1 MGKTLKKRGNRTE
14 VLKKLCL
21 MNSTIKRSTMLPVE
35 TLQKLAGEPDS
46 GIEKEKK
53 VVHVALHPKYVHS
66 IPLGLVNHFNK
77 IINQWHP
84 QLNGILAGYGKLQLK
99 KPTGQ
104 LINEEAH
111 VHLDVQSEFWL
122 FRPSI
127 GRQLKG
133 TVVKKSPGH
142 VSCLVHGLFN
152 VPCHRPQDI
161 PKGGKWW
168 ASSLKLDS
176 VVHLTVLKTDMSQK
190 VPFILGDLPK
200 PSNTKISLNES
211 VPNPVEEMDTD
222 DWDQATVTKEPE
234 NEDFIPSPLASPVQ
248 SPKKLSFQISPEKT
262 SDAIDEQKDAF
273 ISSAI
278 KVPKTPKKTKKETPK
293 RGKNDSISES
303 LESFGVRE
311 KVSEIVTSL
320 ESPKKSSKKSPH
332 KSPKSAKSEEMDE
345 SETRDSLIASVI
357 LTPGSSKKA
366 KKAKKS
372 KKDQEELSLTSSSL
386 NESNTKKNSKNK
398 KAEVLENSI
407 IPDASI
413 EEAQELLLNSVS
425 KKKSKKKKKDKVEQN
440 GGMIEDEPNEIPALP
455 DSGSRSPVRY
465 ITDSDS
471 AIHSE
476 EDTSKSSKKRKNTEM
491 DDSIASP
498 SKKKQKSNVSFET
511 STPMSTPVVTQESE
525 KSSSKKKK
533 KKDKEKEKPT
543 TAEDLRNSLLS
554 SLMSKSKPKKKS
566 K

>member
-1 MGKTLKKRGNRTE
+1 MRLKKRGNRKK

-46 GIEKEKK
+46 GIEKERK
-53 VVHVALHPKYVHS
+53 VVHVALHPKYIS
-66 IPLGLVNHFNK
+66 NIPLGLVNHFNK
-77 IINQWHP
+77 LINTWHP

-168 ASSLKLDS
+168 ASSLKLDA

-211 VPNPVEEMDTD
+211 VPNTVEEMDTD

-234 NEDFIPSPLASPVQ
+234 NEDFVPSPVQ

-262 SDAIDEQKDAF
+262 SNAIDEQKDAL

-278 KVPKTPKKTKKETPK
+278 KVPKTPKKTKKETLK

-320 ESPKKSSKKSPH
+320 ESPQKSPQ
-332 KSPKSAKSEEMDE
+332 KSTKSAKSEEMDE

-357 LTPGSSKKA
+357 MTPGSSKKA

-372 KKDQEELSLTSSSL
+372 KKDQE
-386 NESNTKKNSKNK
+386 
-398 KAEVLENSI
+398 AEELENSI

-425 KKKSKKKKKDKVEQN
+425 K
-440 GGMIEDEPNEIPALP
+440 
-455 DSGSRSPVRY
+455 
-465 ITDSDS
+465 
-471 AIHSE
+471 
-476 EDTSKSSKKRKNTEM
+476 
-491 DDSIASP
+491 
-498 SKKKQKSNVSFET
+498 
-511 STPMSTPVVTQESE
+511 
-525 KSSSKKKK
+525 
-533 KKDKEKEKPT
+533 
-543 TAEDLRNSLLS
+543 
-554 SLMSKSKPKKKS
+554 
-566 K
+566 

>member
-1 MGKTLKKRGNRTE
+1 MRLKKRGNRKK

-234 NEDFIPSPLASPVQ
+234 NENEDFIPSPLASPVQ

-262 SDAIDEQKDAF
+262 SNAIDEQKDAL

-320 ESPKKSSKKSPH
+320 ESPQKSPKKSPQ

-357 LTPGSSKKA
+357 MTPGSSKKA

-372 KKDQEELSLTSSSL
+372 KKDQEELSLTSPSL
-386 NESNTKKNSKNK
+386 NESSSKMKSKNDK
-398 KAEVLENSI
+398 KAEEFENSI

-425 KKKSKKKKKDKVEQN
+425 KKKSKKKKKDKAEQN
-440 GGMIEDEPNEIPALP
+440 GGMVEDEPNEIPALP
-455 DSGSRSPVRY
+455 DSGPRSPVRY

-476 EDTSKSSKKRKNTEM
+476 EDTSKSDKKRKNTEM
-491 DDSIASP
+491 DDSIISSSSP
-498 SKKKQKSNVSFET
+498 SKKKPKSNVSFET

-533 KKDKEKEKPT
+533 KKDKEKEKPAT
-543 TAEDLRNSLLS
+543 TAEDLRNSL
-554 SLMSKSKPKKKS
+554 
-566 K
+566 

>member
-1 MGKTLKKRGNRTE
+1 MRLKKRGNRKK

-168 ASSLKLDS
+168 ASSLKLDA

-262 SDAIDEQKDAF
+262 SNAIDEQKDAL

-311 KVSEIVTSL
+311 KVSETVTSL
-320 ESPKKSSKKSPH
+320 ESPQKSPQ
-332 KSPKSAKSEEMDE
+332 KSTKSAKSEEMDE

-357 LTPGSSKKA
+357 MTPSSSKK
-366 KKAKKS
+366 KS
-372 KKDQEELSLTSSSL
+372 KND
-386 NESNTKKNSKNK
+386 K
-398 KAEVLENSI
+398 KAEELENSI

-413 EEAQELLLNSVS
+413 EEAQELL
-425 KKKSKKKKKDKVEQN
+425 
-440 GGMIEDEPNEIPALP
+440 
-455 DSGSRSPVRY
+455 
-465 ITDSDS
+465 
-471 AIHSE
+471 
-476 EDTSKSSKKRKNTEM
+476 
-491 DDSIASP
+491 
-498 SKKKQKSNVSFET
+498 
-511 STPMSTPVVTQESE
+511 
-525 KSSSKKKK
+525 
-533 KKDKEKEKPT
+533 
-543 TAEDLRNSLLS
+543 
-554 SLMSKSKPKKKS
+554 
-566 K
+566 

>member
-1 MGKTLKKRGNRTE
+1 
-14 VLKKLCL
+14 
-21 MNSTIKRSTMLPVE
+21 MLPVE
-35 TLQKLAGEPDS
+35 TLEKLTGEPDS

-161 PKGGKWW
+161 PKGGRWW
-168 ASSLKLDS
+168 ATSVKLDS

-200 PSNTKISLNES
+200 PSNMKISLNES

-222 DWDQATVTKEPE
+222 DWDQATTPKEPE
-234 NEDFIPSPLASPVQ
+234 KVAENEEEDDDSPFESPVQSPMQ

-262 SDAIDEQKDAF
+262 SNALDEQKDAL

-278 KVPKTPKKTKKETPK
+278 KVPKTPKKTKTETPK
-293 RGKNDSISES
+293 RGKNSSISES
-303 LESFGVRE
+303 LESFGVRD
-311 KVSEIVTSL
+311 KVSEIVESL
-320 ESPKKSSKKSPH
+320 ETPQKTPKKSPQKT
-332 KSPKSAKSEEMDE
+332 PKSAKPEEMDE
-345 SETRDSLIASVI
+345 SEKRDSLIASI
-357 LTPGSSKKA
+357 IMTPGSSKKA
-366 KKAKKS
+366 KKSKKS
-372 KKDQEELSLTSSSL
+372 EKKDQEELSLNESSS
-386 NESNTKKNSKNK
+386 KKKSKKDK
-398 KAEVLENSI
+398 KAEEFENTIFPSTF
-407 IPDASI
+407 PEASI
-413 EEAQELLLNSVS
+413 KEAQELLLNSIS
-425 KKKSKKKKKDKVEQN
+425 KKKSKKKKKDKVEEN
-440 GGMIEDEPNEIPALP
+440 GGIVEDEPNEIAIPFP
-455 DSGSRSPVRY
+455 NSDSGSRSPVRY
-465 ITDSDS
+465 VTDSDS

-476 EDTSKSSKKRKNTEM
+476 EDTSKSDKKRKNTEM
-491 DDSIASP
+491 DDSVISASSASP
-498 SKKKQKSNVSFET
+498 SKKKRKSNVSFET
-511 STPMSTPVVTQESE
+511 STPVVTEPE

-533 KKDKEKEKPT
+533 KKDKEKEKPSE
-543 TAEDLRNSLLS
+543 ADMRDALLS
-554 SLMSKSKPKKKS
+554 NLSFMKSKPKKKS

>member
-234 NEDFIPSPLASPVQ
+234 NENEDFIPSPLASPVQ

-262 SDAIDEQKDAF
+262 SDAIDAQKDAL

-311 KVSEIVTSL
+311 KVSEIVTS
-320 ESPKKSSKKSPH
+320 PKKSPQ
-332 KSPKSAKSEEMDE
+332 KSPKSAKTEEMDE

-357 LTPGSSKKA
+357 MTEAIKKGQ
-366 KKAKKS
+366 KGQKIQ
-372 KKDQEELSLTSSSL
+372 KKDQEELLLTSPSL
-386 NESNTKKNSKNK
+386 N
-398 KAEVLENSI
+398 
-407 IPDASI
+407 
-413 EEAQELLLNSVS
+413 
-425 KKKSKKKKKDKVEQN
+425 
-440 GGMIEDEPNEIPALP
+440 
-455 DSGSRSPVRY
+455 
-465 ITDSDS
+465 
-471 AIHSE
+471 
-476 EDTSKSSKKRKNTEM
+476 
-491 DDSIASP
+491 
-498 SKKKQKSNVSFET
+498 
-511 STPMSTPVVTQESE
+511 
-525 KSSSKKKK
+525 
-533 KKDKEKEKPT
+533 
-543 TAEDLRNSLLS
+543 
-554 SLMSKSKPKKKS
+554 
-566 K
+566 

>member
-1 MGKTLKKRGNRTE
+1 MRLKKRGNRKK

-211 VPNPVEEMDTD
+211 VQKPVEEMDTD

-234 NEDFIPSPLASPVQ
+234 NEDFIPSPVQ

-262 SDAIDEQKDAF
+262 SNAIDEQKDAL

-320 ESPKKSSKKSPH
+320 ESPQKSPQ
-332 KSPKSAKSEEMDE
+332 KSAKSAKSEEMDE

-357 LTPGSSKKA
+357 MTPSSSKK
-366 KKAKKS
+366 KS
-372 KKDQEELSLTSSSL
+372 KND
-386 NESNTKKNSKNK
+386 K
-398 KAEVLENSI
+398 KAEELENSI

-413 EEAQELLLNSVS
+413 EEAQELL
-425 KKKSKKKKKDKVEQN
+425 
-440 GGMIEDEPNEIPALP
+440 
-455 DSGSRSPVRY
+455 
-465 ITDSDS
+465 
-471 AIHSE
+471 
-476 EDTSKSSKKRKNTEM
+476 
-491 DDSIASP
+491 
-498 SKKKQKSNVSFET
+498 
-511 STPMSTPVVTQESE
+511 
-525 KSSSKKKK
+525 
-533 KKDKEKEKPT
+533 
-543 TAEDLRNSLLS
+543 
-554 SLMSKSKPKKKS
+554 
-566 K
+566 